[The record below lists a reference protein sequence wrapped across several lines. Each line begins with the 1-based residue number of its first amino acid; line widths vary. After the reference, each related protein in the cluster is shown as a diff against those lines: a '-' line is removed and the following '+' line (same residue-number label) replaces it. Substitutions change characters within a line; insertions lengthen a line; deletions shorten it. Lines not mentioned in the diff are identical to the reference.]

1 MMEPF
6 ETIDIQELPLSI
18 PMIRRKV
25 EDFLGSNGLRLGEVD
40 LYLAVLSDDGAI
52 LAGGGLQRDIL
63 KCLAVS
69 AEARSLGLSVPLISR
84 LISVAS
90 ERGYTNVK
98 VFTKPENRALFESL
112 GFKLLA
118 EAPKAILLE
127 NGRALADYCQYLRA
141 HPAPGVILMN
151 ANPFTLGHR
160 YLIEQAD
167 FSTRPTGLG
176 RNDKDPAPGLGRNDK
191 VSVISSDARRAE
203 SRNLVIIPV
212 KEDASRFSY
221 AERLAMIRAGAG
233 DWADVVEGSDYQIS
247 AATFP
252 TYFLKD
258 LSDAA
263 ETQMRLDID
272 LFGRHIAPELGARVR
287 FVGTEPSDPLTAR
300 YNALMKE
307 LLPKYGVQLVE
318 IPRLT
323 CSPDCAEDSSTPPA
337 ATLRMTRGTTPER
350 VGEPAPSCT
359 EDSST
364 PPTAPLRMTR
374 GATPGPVGEPVE
386 PPVLRPA
393 QEPVTATS
401 VRALLDAG
409 RFKEAS
415 ALTPESTWPY
425 LLADLAERALRMEL
439 DTPMKP
445 GLVGPDST
453 GAHQDMDYDVM
464 RKGIAAIR
472 PFFPRMAMAETPEE
486 LRQLGIDAEAAML
499 AATGGVNTHRGAI
512 FALGL
517 ALSAALRT
525 SSAAQPP
532 HPAEDRPAQLAHNE
546 QVMRNSLVQMYQGI
560 CSNQLKVNGLGGAQI
575 SHGSAAVRQ
584 YGVKG
589 ARELA
594 SEGYQALFE
603 DWLPYYR
610 NLQIS
615 PLASLGRNDKENTLG
630 RNNNTPC
637 HFERS
642 REICTLLRIMAT
654 LDDTCVIHRVGYE
667 RAQEIKDEARALLK
681 EIPGQAGNDGKG
693 QAGNDGGS
701 TGSPTVTTSSGTARL
716 KAMCE
721 KYAAEGI
728 SPGGAADMLA
738 LTIFIDSILN

>member
-6 ETIDIQELPLSI
+6 ETIDIQELPLSV
-18 PMIRRKV
+18 PSVRRQV

-40 LYLAVLSDDGAI
+40 LYLAVLSAEGAI

-84 LISVAS
+84 LLSVAS

-98 VFTKPENRALFESL
+98 VFTKPENLSVFESL

-118 EAPKAILLE
+118 SAPKAILLE
-127 NGRALADYCQYLRA
+127 NGRGLADYCAYLRA
-141 HPAPGVILMN
+141 HPAPGVLIMN

-160 YLIEQAD
+160 YLIEQASLS
-167 FSTRPTGLG
+167 FRIEQASLSFRAPEG
-176 RNDKDPAPGLGRNDK
+176 R
-191 VSVISSDARRAE
+191 
-203 SRNLVIIPV
+203 RNLTIIPV
-212 KEDASRFSY
+212 KEDASRFPY
-221 AERLAMIRAGAG
+221 TERLAMLRAGAG
-233 DWADVVEGSDYQIS
+233 DLADVLEGSDYQIS

-252 TYFLKD
+252 TYFLKN

-272 LFGRHIAPELGARVR
+272 LFGRHIAPALGARVR
-287 FVGTEPSDPLTAR
+287 FVGTEPADPLTAR
-300 YNALMKE
+300 YNALLKE
-307 LLPKYGVQLVE
+307 LLPKYCVQLVE

-323 CSPDCAEDSSTPPA
+323 CIPDGTADSSA
-337 ATLRMTRGTTPER
+337 SLRMTEG
-350 VGEPAPSCT
+350 
-359 EDSST
+359 
-364 PPTAPLRMTR
+364 
-374 GATPGPVGEPVE
+374 
-386 PPVLRPA
+386 
-393 QEPVTATS
+393 PVTATE
-401 VRALLDAG
+401 VRSLLDEG
-409 RFKEAS
+409 RFKAAS
-415 ALTPESTWPY
+415 ALTPASTWPY
-425 LLADLAERALRMEL
+425 LLAELAERALRMEL

-445 GLVGPDST
+445 GLVGPDSV
-453 GAHQDMDYDVM
+453 GAHKDMDYAVM

-472 PFFPRMAMAETPEE
+472 PFFPRMALAETPEE

-517 ALSAALRT
+517 ALNAALRT
-525 SSAAQPP
+525 LSAAQPP
-532 HPAEDRPAQLAHNE
+532 HPALDRPAQFAHNE
-546 QVMRNSLVQMYQGI
+546 QVMRNSLAQMYQGI
-560 CSNQLKVNGLGGAQI
+560 YRNQLGDNGLGGTQL
-575 SHGSAAVRQ
+575 SHGGEVVRQ

-615 PLASLGRNDKENTLG
+615 PLASLGRNDKM
-630 RNNNTPC
+630 
-637 HFERS
+637 

-654 LDDTCVIHRVGYE
+654 LDDTCVIHRAGYA
-667 RAQEIKDEARALLK
+667 RAQEIKAEASALAEHFDMDKLK
-681 EIPGQAGNDGKG
+681 D
-693 QAGNDGGS
+693 
-701 TGSPTVTTSSGTARL
+701 
-716 KAMCE
+716 MCNR
-721 KYAAEGI
+721 YAAEGI

-738 LTIFIDSILN
+738 LTILIDSILN

>member
-6 ETIDIQELPLSI
+6 ETIDIQELPLSV
-18 PMIRRKV
+18 PSVRRQV

-40 LYLAVLSDDGAI
+40 LYLAVLSEDGAI

-69 AEARSLGLSVPLISR
+69 AEARSLGLSVPLVSR
-84 LISVAS
+84 LISIAS
-90 ERGYTNVK
+90 ERGFTNVK

-127 NGRALADYCQYLRA
+127 NGRGLADYCAYLRA
-141 HPAPGVILMN
+141 HQAPGVIIMN
-151 ANPFTLGHR
+151 ANPFTLGHK
-160 YLIEQAD
+160 YLVE
-167 FSTRPTGLG
+167 
-176 RNDKDPAPGLGRNDK
+176 
-191 VSVISSDARRAE
+191 RAE

-221 AERLAMIRAGAG
+221 AERLAMIRSGAG

-252 TYFLKD
+252 TYFLKN

-272 LFGRHIAPELGARVR
+272 LFGRHIAPALGARVR
-287 FVGTEPSDPLTAR
+287 YVGSEPADPLTAR
-300 YNALMKE
+300 YNALLKE
-307 LLPKYGVQLVE
+307 LLPKYGIQLVE
-318 IPRLT
+318 IQRLAVD
-323 CSPDCAEDSSTPPA
+323 SDCQADSSTPPSA
-337 ATLRMTRGTTPER
+337 PLRMTRGTTFEL
-350 VGEPAPSCT
+350 VKG
-359 EDSST
+359 
-364 PPTAPLRMTR
+364 
-374 GATPGPVGEPVE
+374 
-386 PPVLRPA
+386 
-393 QEPVTATS
+393 PVTATA
-401 VRALLDAG
+401 VRALLDEG
-409 RFKEAS
+409 RFKAAS

-445 GLVGPDST
+445 GLVGPDSV
-453 GAHQDMDYDVM
+453 GAHKDMDYDVM

-472 PFFPRMAMAETPEE
+472 PFFPCMALAETPEE

-517 ALSAALRT
+517 ALYRQPIAETAALLDNG
-525 SSAAQPP
+525 SSKRREAGIRGA
-532 HPAEDRPAQLAHNE
+532 
-546 QVMRNSLVQMYQGI
+546 MQMA
-560 CSNQLKVNGLGGAQI
+560 KD
-575 SHGSAAVRQ
+575 
-584 YGVKG
+584 
-589 ARELA
+589 
-594 SEGYQALFE
+594 GYKELFE

-610 NLQIS
+610 
-615 PLASLGRNDKENTLG
+615 A
-630 RNNNTPC
+630 C

-654 LDDTCVIHRVGYE
+654 LDDTCVIHRAGYA
-667 RAQEIKDEARALLK
+667 RAQEIKAEAKTLADHFDIEKLK
-681 EIPGQAGNDGKG
+681 E
-693 QAGNDGGS
+693 
-701 TGSPTVTTSSGTARL
+701 
-716 KAMCE
+716 MCDR
-721 KYAAEGI
+721 YAAEGI

-738 LTIFIDSILN
+738 LTIFIDSIFN

>member
-6 ETIDIQELPLSI
+6 ETIDIQELPLSV
-18 PMIRRKV
+18 PSVRRQV

-40 LYLAVLSDDGAI
+40 LYLAVLSEDGAI

-69 AEARSLGLSVPLISR
+69 AEARSLGLSVPLVSR

-90 ERGYTNVK
+90 ERGCTNVK

-127 NGRALADYCQYLRA
+127 NGRGLADYCAYLRA
-141 HPAPGVILMN
+141 HQAPGVIIMN
-151 ANPFTLGHR
+151 ANPFTLGHK
-160 YLIEQAD
+160 YLVE
-167 FSTRPTGLG
+167 
-176 RNDKDPAPGLGRNDK
+176 
-191 VSVISSDARRAE
+191 RAE

-221 AERLAMIRAGAG
+221 AERLAMIRSGAG

-252 TYFLKD
+252 TYFLKN
-258 LSDAA
+258 LSDVA

-272 LFGRHIAPELGARVR
+272 LFGRHIAPALGARVR
-287 FVGTEPSDPLTAR
+287 YVGSEPADPLTAR

-323 CSPDCAEDSSTPPA
+323 VDSDCQADSSTPPA
-337 ATLRMTRGTTPER
+337 ASLRMTKGTTPEL
-350 VGEPAPSCT
+350 VKG
-359 EDSST
+359 
-364 PPTAPLRMTR
+364 
-374 GATPGPVGEPVE
+374 
-386 PPVLRPA
+386 
-393 QEPVTATS
+393 PVTATS
-401 VRALLDAG
+401 VRALLDEG
-409 RFKEAS
+409 RFKAAS

-445 GLVGPDST
+445 GLVGPDSV
-453 GAHQDMDYDVM
+453 GAHKDMDYDVM

-472 PFFPRMAMAETPEE
+472 PFFPCMALAETPEE

-517 ALSAALRT
+517 ALYRQPIAETAALLDNG
-525 SSAAQPP
+525 SSKRREAGIRGA
-532 HPAEDRPAQLAHNE
+532 
-546 QVMRNSLVQMYQGI
+546 MQMA
-560 CSNQLKVNGLGGAQI
+560 KD
-575 SHGSAAVRQ
+575 
-584 YGVKG
+584 
-589 ARELA
+589 
-594 SEGYQALFE
+594 GYKELFE

-610 NLQIS
+610 
-615 PLASLGRNDKENTLG
+615 A
-630 RNNNTPC
+630 C

-654 LDDTCVIHRVGYE
+654 LDDTCVIHRAGYA
-667 RAQEIKDEARALLK
+667 RAQEIKAEAKTLADHFDKEKLK
-681 EIPGQAGNDGKG
+681 E
-693 QAGNDGGS
+693 
-701 TGSPTVTTSSGTARL
+701 
-716 KAMCE
+716 MCDR
-721 KYAAEGI
+721 YAAEGI

-738 LTIFIDSILN
+738 LTIFIDSIFN

>member
-6 ETIDIQELPLSI
+6 ETIDIQELPLSV
-18 PMIRRKV
+18 PSVRRQV

-40 LYLAVLSDDGAI
+40 LYLAVLSEDGAI

-69 AEARSLGLSVPLISR
+69 AEARSLGLSVPLVSR
-84 LISVAS
+84 LISIAS
-90 ERGYTNVK
+90 ERGFTNVK

-127 NGRALADYCQYLRA
+127 NGRGLADYCAYLRA
-141 HPAPGVILMN
+141 HQAPGVIIMN
-151 ANPFTLGHR
+151 ANPFTLGHK
-160 YLIEQAD
+160 YLVE
-167 FSTRPTGLG
+167 
-176 RNDKDPAPGLGRNDK
+176 
-191 VSVISSDARRAE
+191 RAE

-221 AERLAMIRAGAG
+221 AERLAMIRSGAG

-252 TYFLKD
+252 TYFLKN

-272 LFGRHIAPELGARVR
+272 LFGRHIAPALGARVR
-287 FVGTEPSDPLTAR
+287 YVGSEPADPLTAR
-300 YNALMKE
+300 YNALLKE
-307 LLPKYGVQLVE
+307 LLPKYGIQLVE
-318 IPRLT
+318 IQRLAVD
-323 CSPDCAEDSSTPPA
+323 SDCQADSSTPPSA
-337 ATLRMTRGTTPER
+337 PLRMTRGTTFEL
-350 VGEPAPSCT
+350 VKG
-359 EDSST
+359 
-364 PPTAPLRMTR
+364 
-374 GATPGPVGEPVE
+374 
-386 PPVLRPA
+386 
-393 QEPVTATS
+393 PVTATA
-401 VRALLDAG
+401 VRALLDEG
-409 RFKEAS
+409 RFKAAS

-445 GLVGPDST
+445 GLVGPDSV
-453 GAHQDMDYDVM
+453 GAHKDMDYDVM

-472 PFFPRMAMAETPEE
+472 PFFPCMALAETPEE

-517 ALSAALRT
+517 ALYRQPIAETAALLDN
-525 SSAAQPP
+525 SSSKRREAGIRGA
-532 HPAEDRPAQLAHNE
+532 
-546 QVMRNSLVQMYQGI
+546 MQMA
-560 CSNQLKVNGLGGAQI
+560 KD
-575 SHGSAAVRQ
+575 
-584 YGVKG
+584 
-589 ARELA
+589 
-594 SEGYQALFE
+594 GYKELFE

-610 NLQIS
+610 
-615 PLASLGRNDKENTLG
+615 A
-630 RNNNTPC
+630 C

-654 LDDTCVIHRVGYE
+654 LDDTCVIHRAGYA
-667 RAQEIKDEARALLK
+667 RAQEIKAEAKTLADHFDIEKLK
-681 EIPGQAGNDGKG
+681 E
-693 QAGNDGGS
+693 
-701 TGSPTVTTSSGTARL
+701 
-716 KAMCE
+716 MCDR
-721 KYAAEGI
+721 YAAEGI

-738 LTIFIDSILN
+738 LTIFIDSIFN

>member
-1 MMEPF
+1 MV
-6 ETIDIQELPLSI
+6 
-18 PMIRRKV
+18 RRQV

-40 LYLAVLSDDGAI
+40 LYLAVLSAEGAI

-84 LISVAS
+84 LLSVAS

-98 VFTKPENRALFESL
+98 VFTKPENLSVFESL
-112 GFKLLA
+112 GFNLLA
-118 EAPKAILLE
+118 SAPKAILLE
-127 NGRALADYCQYLRA
+127 NGRGLADYCAYLRA
-141 HPAPGVILMN
+141 HPAPGVIIMN

-167 FSTRPTGLG
+167 FSARPTGLG
-176 RNDKDPAPGLGRNDK
+176 RNDKDPSIGLGRNDK
-191 VSVISSDARRAE
+191 PSVISSDARRAE

-212 KEDASRFSY
+212 KEDASRFPY
-221 AERLAMIRAGAG
+221 TERLAMLRAGAG
-233 DWADVVEGSDYQIS
+233 DLADVVEGSDYQIS

-252 TYFLKD
+252 TYFLKN

-272 LFGRHIAPELGARVR
+272 LFGRHIAPALGARVR
-287 FVGTEPSDPLTAR
+287 FVGTEPADPLTAR
-300 YNALMKE
+300 YNALLKE

-318 IPRLT
+318 IPRLA
-323 CSPDCAEDSSTPPA
+323 CTPN
-337 ATLRMTRGTTPER
+337 
-350 VGEPAPSCT
+350 CT

-364 PPTAPLRMTR
+364 PPSAPLRMTE
-374 GATPGPVGEPVE
+374 GTTPVPVAEPVE
-386 PPVLRPA
+386 APALRQA
-393 QEPVTATS
+393 QGPVTATE
-401 VRALLDAG
+401 VRALLDEG
-409 RFKEAS
+409 RFREAS
-415 ALTPESTWPY
+415 ALTPASTWPY
-425 LLADLAERALRMEL
+425 LLAELAERALRMEL

-445 GLVGPDST
+445 GLVGPDSV
-453 GAHQDMDYDVM
+453 GAHKDMDYDVM

-472 PFFPRMAMAETPEE
+472 PFFPRMALAGTPEE

-517 ALSAALRT
+517 ALNAALRT
-525 SSAAQPP
+525 LSATQPLR
-532 HPAEDRPAQLAHNE
+532 PAESRPAQLAHNE
-546 QVMRNSLVQMYQGI
+546 QVMRNSLVRMYQGI
-560 CSNQLKVNGLGGAQI
+560 YRNQLNDNGLGGTQL
-575 SHGSAAVRQ
+575 SHGGEVVRQ

-615 PLASLGRNDKENTLG
+615 PLASLGRNDNETSLG
-630 RNNNTPC
+630 RNDNAPC

-654 LDDTCVIHRVGYE
+654 LDDTCVIHRAGYA
-667 RAQEIKDEARALLK
+667 RAQEIKAEASALAEHFDMDK
-681 EIPGQAGNDGKG
+681 
-693 QAGNDGGS
+693 
-701 TGSPTVTTSSGTARL
+701 L

-721 KYAAEGI
+721 RYAAEGI

-738 LTIFIDSILN
+738 LTILIDSILN

>member
-1 MMEPF
+1 MV
-6 ETIDIQELPLSI
+6 
-18 PMIRRKV
+18 RRQV

-40 LYLAVLSDDGAI
+40 LYLAVLSAEGTI

-84 LISVAS
+84 LLSVAS

-98 VFTKPENRALFESL
+98 VFTKPENLSVFESL

-118 EAPKAILLE
+118 SAPKAILLE
-127 NGRALADYCQYLRA
+127 NGRGLADYCAYLRA
-141 HPAPGVILMN
+141 HPAPGVIIMN
-151 ANPFTLGHR
+151 ANPFTLGHK

-176 RNDKDPAPGLGRNDK
+176 RNDKDPSIGHGRNDK
-191 VSVISSDARRAE
+191 SIVISSEARRAE

-212 KEDASRFSY
+212 KEDASRFPY
-221 AERLAMIRAGAG
+221 TERLAMLRAGAG
-233 DWADVVEGSDYQIS
+233 ELADVVEGSDYQIS

-252 TYFLKD
+252 TYFLKN

-272 LFGRHIAPELGARVR
+272 LFGRHIAPALGARVR
-287 FVGTEPSDPLTAR
+287 FVGTEPADPLTAR
-300 YNALMKE
+300 YNALLKE
-307 LLPKYGVQLVE
+307 LLPNYGVQLVE

-323 CSPDCAEDSSTPPA
+323 IE
-337 ATLRMTRGTTPER
+337 
-350 VGEPAPSCT
+350 
-359 EDSST
+359 
-364 PPTAPLRMTR
+364 
-374 GATPGPVGEPVE
+374 
-386 PPVLRPA
+386 
-393 QEPVTATS
+393 QPVTATE
-401 VRALLDAG
+401 VRALMDEG
-409 RFKEAS
+409 RFREAS
-415 ALTPESTWPY
+415 ALTPASTWPY
-425 LLADLAERALRMEL
+425 LLAELAERALRMEL

-445 GLVGPDST
+445 GLVGPDSV
-453 GAHQDMDYDVM
+453 GAHKDMDYDVM

-472 PFFPRMAMAETPEE
+472 PFFPRMALAGTPEE
-486 LRQLGIDAEAAML
+486 LRQLGIDAETAML

-517 ALSAALRT
+517 ALNAALRT
-525 SSAAQPP
+525 FSAAQPLR
-532 HPAEDRPAQLAHNE
+532 PAESRPAQLAHNE

-560 CSNQLKVNGLGGAQI
+560 YRNQLKANGLGGTQL
-575 SHGSAAVRQ
+575 SHGGEVVRQ

-603 DWLPYYR
+603 DWLPHYR

-615 PLASLGRNDKENTLG
+615 PLASLGRNDNGTSLG
-630 RNNNTPC
+630 RNDNGTSLGRNDKM
-637 HFERS
+637 

-654 LDDTCVIHRVGYE
+654 LDDTCVIHRAGYA
-667 RAQEIKDEARALLK
+667 RAQEIKAEASALAEHFDMDKLK
-681 EIPGQAGNDGKG
+681 D
-693 QAGNDGGS
+693 
-701 TGSPTVTTSSGTARL
+701 
-716 KAMCE
+716 MCE
-721 KYAAEGI
+721 RYAAEGI

-738 LTIFIDSILN
+738 LTIFMDSILN

>member
-6 ETIDIQELPLSI
+6 ETIDIQELPLSV
-18 PMIRRKV
+18 PSVRRQV

-40 LYLAVLSDDGAI
+40 LYLAVLSEDGAI
-52 LAGGGLQRDIL
+52 LAGGGLQRDIV

-69 AEARSLGLSVPLISR
+69 AEARSLGLSVPLVSR
-84 LISVAS
+84 LISEAS
-90 ERGYTNVK
+90 ERGCTNVK

-127 NGRALADYCQYLRA
+127 NGRGLADYCAYLRA
-141 HPAPGVILMN
+141 HPASGVIVMN
-151 ANPFTLGHR
+151 TNPFTLGHR
-160 YLIEQAD
+160 YLVEQSVLALGPSTSSGIE
-167 FSTRPTGLG
+167 P
-176 RNDKDPAPGLGRNDK
+176 
-191 VSVISSDARRAE
+191 VSAGEPVE
-203 SRNLVIIPV
+203 PPKLTIIPV
-212 KEDASRFSY
+212 KEDASRFPY
-221 AERLAMIRAGAG
+221 RERLAMLRAGCDG
-233 DWADVVEGSDYQIS
+233 LADVVEGSDYQIS

-272 LFGRHIAPELGARVR
+272 LFGRYIAPALGARAR

-307 LLPKYGVQLVE
+307 LLPKYGIQLVE

-323 CSPDCAEDSSTPPA
+323 LAGASAGSASRKGSLPV
-337 ATLRMTRGTTPER
+337 PE
-350 VGEPAPSCT
+350 
-359 EDSST
+359 
-364 PPTAPLRMTR
+364 L
-374 GATPGPVGEPVE
+374 VE
-386 PPVLRPA
+386 G
-393 QEPVTATS
+393 PVTATE
-401 VRALLDAG
+401 VRALLDEG

-445 GLVGPDST
+445 GLVGPDSK
-453 GAHQDMDYDVM
+453 GAHRDMDYDIM

-472 PFFPRMAMAETPEE
+472 PFFPRMAMAATPEE

-517 ALSAALRT
+517 ALNAAGRTLSAAGRL
-525 SSAAQPP
+525 
-532 HPAEDRPAQLAHNE
+532 PARRMEGDDNERVMQSCLSEMSQSISRKSLNDSELHSTAH
-546 QVMRNSLVQMYQGI
+546 
-560 CSNQLKVNGLGGAQI
+560 
-575 SHGSAAVRQ
+575 SHGAEAVKQ

-610 NLQIS
+610 RLQLS
-615 PLASLGRNDKENTLG
+615 PSIVLPGSDVGSWTRG
-630 RNNNTPC
+630 
-637 HFERS
+637 HS
-642 REICTLLRIMAT
+642 REIGVLIRIMST
-654 LDDTCVIHRVGYE
+654 LDDTCILHRVGYN
-667 RAQEIKDEARALLK
+667 RAQEVKKEAKALLAAITK
-681 EIPGQAGNDGKG
+681 NKL
-693 QAGNDGGS
+693 
-701 TGSPTVTTSSGTARL
+701 SS
-716 KAMCE
+716 MCMRF
-721 KYAAEGI
+721 AAEGI

-738 LTIFIDSILN
+738 LTIFMDSILN